1 MANDCFPAYDVP
13 ELSVI
18 IKVIVTVL
26 IWHAFEIPEKSHL
39 SRLLSLGVSVIP
51 VACGDQVCIFSLV
64 YDAVCV
70 ITQND
75 IG

>member
-39 SRLLSLGVSVIP
+39 SRLLSFGL
-51 VACGDQVCIFSLV
+51 
-64 YDAVCV
+64 
-70 ITQND
+70 
-75 IG
+75 